1 MKTPTP
7 KSNARLAYEQ
17 WKMWLDNYP
26 QDWSGAVAAASDF
39 IDSASDL
46 EAFGRI
52 ITTGGEEEQEQEPLS
67 AIIARAELRDIEE
80 ARRQLRAG
88 L

>member
-1 MKTPTP
+1 
-7 KSNARLAYEQ
+7 
-17 WKMWLDNYP
+17 MWLDNYP

-52 ITTGGEEEQEQEPLS
+52 ITTGSENEPEEKEPLS